1 MQKKFCLKIFI
12 FVLMCFCLC
21 AGGCAINFKQNINT
35 METVDMTPRLI
46 SLADNLQTSQVV
58 ENVKSAIVGIKS
70 ANVDSYSVGSGVAIR
85 EGGYILTNQHV
96 ISGARSITIYFADKS
111 SASASLIWQDSSVDL
126 AVIKSSKDMP
136 YLQCETQNIAVGQ
149 DVLAIGTPLSLA
161 FGHTVTKGIVS
172 ALDRTLEIPTTG
184 GGFTYM
190 QNLIQ
195 HDASI
200 NPGNSGGPLIN
211 SSGKVIGINTL
222 KANDAEGIGFAIP
235 IITGYGIVERLS
247 ADNGYSAPYM
257 GVMGISTDYARAKN
271 MEANFNGLY
280 ILDVD
285 NNSVAGLVGVKK
297 GDIIYQIDNV
307 KINNFLDLRKFIYS
321 RSIGDKVTVYLNRS
335 GKDMTLEMTLSE
347 R

>member
-1 MQKKFCLKIFI
+1 
-12 FVLMCFCLC
+12 
-21 AGGCAINFKQNINT
+21 
-35 METVDMTPRLI
+35 
-46 SLADNLQTSQVV
+46 
-58 ENVKSAIVGIKS
+58 
-70 ANVDSYSVGSGVAIR
+70 
-85 EGGYILTNQHV
+85 
-96 ISGARSITIYFADKS
+96 
-111 SASASLIWQDSSVDL
+111 
-126 AVIKSSKDMP
+126 
-136 YLQCETQNIAVGQ
+136 
-149 DVLAIGTPLSLA
+149 
-161 FGHTVTKGIVS
+161 
-172 ALDRTLEIPTTG
+172 
-184 GGFTYM
+184 M

-321 RSIGDKVTVYLNRS
+321 HSIGDKVTVYLNRS
-335 GKDMTLEMTLSE
+335 GKDMLLEMTLSE